1 MCLAVAVPLCTS
13 CVDTDEIWNKIDE
26 LELRLDSLET
36 QLNSQVEAMASLLED
51 GSTVSSCKKNEDG
64 SYVVTLSHGTKF
76 TVLADG
82 TSYSTLVTYAEVNG
96 KKCWATYGPDG
107 QPVVLKD
114 AAGNAIPVSVEA
126 TVEVKDGIYYLMI
139 NGVEYPTGID
149 AAEVVQV
156 FSSCEPLEDAS
167 GNVYAIKFTFGDG
180 QEVTVAL
187 DGYAGVIFRLSS
199 TNRSVISDYYVG
211 YGETQSFLMETEG
224 VIDYVMQ
231 VPDGWRVK
239 EVYDALMD
247 ETYLEVT
254 APVKETVDM
263 GAAVAEGDLK
273 VVSVVEGG
281 KASVSKMYL
290 STSPFKTY
298 NVSKIKAVVAP
309 YTGIQKFAYG
319 LMYFDDFDK
328 ATVISKVTEILTTSA
343 DLPAGY
349 NVSDKG
355 IDLMYEDIFGEEL
368 DAQKEYVF
376 WVIPALYREETDEE
390 EAGFY
395 VDESMLQTKV
405 IAPISAKIE
414 VSNVTLLDAQVKVR
428 VGGTLST
435 YAGAIAKSDNALAD
449 IAYQINNEI
458 VEPTDVLEYNGPVS
472 EFPSDETSIYLEPAT
487 TYIAWVVPVDPEKT
501 TYLASDVIYKEFTTP
516 GITSGGTLTTTV
528 GNFTSTPSSLTAT
541 VSSADAAMIYYAYVE
556 DGERTQNASNETKMK
571 KIQESSTFTIAR
583 GTSVDA
589 VVKYVRPE
597 TEKWLY
603 AVAVGH
609 DGKYGDVVCKS
620 GTTGAVSF
628 NEDIVIN
635 FSEAPEIGSDRV
647 TFKIDVTGGTATDF
661 IYWCGLANDQ
671 FWTNADFCGGDKS
684 EAEKY
689 LAANPDAPEVLAVM
703 KKNGAVAADGTIK
716 IKDLSLSSDHWFI
729 ILAKDASGKYSRA
742 AAKKFTTLAANFGT
756 LVETGSTVWT
766 ERKEWIEE
774 NIDWHE
780 NSFRISSNGNWSSVE
795 YSFGMNIPTDHKA
808 YISCAVPDATKAADI
823 MLEVEEYCMSGYDV
837 PQVTLDE
844 NGESIMLPS
853 FTTDSGEEIVWGQFS
868 HVVRHLHGVPEYGY
882 VTYFPSSGHTQATC
896 THWED
901 GECSDY
907 ADYKKWLSDILSLEW
922 HREWVIEAGNY
933 IYNGDPTHPY
943 SRVTTNEANIADAAQ
958 RRLDLYKSYYEGQ
971 EPVIFINN
979 GAPIEMIGGG
989 GVDENGDVLASIVVV
1004 LVDAAGNYYEPMYFD
1019 VPKEYFK

>member
-1 MCLAVAVPLCTS
+1 MCMAVAVPMFTS

-64 SYVVTLSHGTKF
+64 SYVVTLSNGTKF
-76 TVLADG
+76 TVLPDG
-82 TSYSTLVTYAEVNG
+82 TNYSTFVTYAEVNG

-414 VSNVTLLDAQVKVR
+414 ISNVTLLDAQVKVR

-472 EFPSDETSIYLEPAT
+472 EFPSGETSIYLEPAT

-516 GITSGGTLTTTV
+516 GITSGGTLTTTI
-528 GNFTSTPSSLTAT
+528 GNFTATPSSLTAT
-541 VSSADAAMIYYAYVE
+541 VSSADAAMFYYAFLSDV
-556 DGERTQNASNETKMK
+556 DGDRLKNESNEDKLDEMK
-571 KIQESSTFTIAR
+571 KVSSFTSAR
-583 GTSVDA
+583 GTSVNA
-589 VVKYVRPE
+589 VLNGLRPE
-597 TEKWLY
+597 TTMWLY

-609 DGKYGDVVCKS
+609 DGKYGDVICKS
-620 GTTGAVSF
+620 GTTGSVSF
-628 NEDIVIN
+628 NNLSVSIVEKN
-635 FSEAPEIGSDRV
+635 VGSDKASF
-647 TFKIDVTGGTATDF
+647 TISASGATEF

-671 FWTNADFCGGDKS
+671 FWTNPSQCAGTEADAG
-684 EAEKY
+684 KY
-689 LAANPDAPEVLAVM
+689 IAANPDAQEIASVM
-703 KKNGAVAADGTIK
+703 RKNGAIASDGSLT
-716 IKDLSLSSDHWFI
+716 IKDLSLATEHVLVV
-729 ILAKDASGKYSRA
+729 LAKDASGKYSQ
-742 AAKKFTTLAANFGT
+742 AKAHKFTTTAADFGD
-756 LVETGSTVWT
+756 LVTADTDT
-766 ERKEWIEE
+766 RKTTKQWIQD
-774 NIDWHE
+774 NITW
-780 NSFRISSNGNWSSVE
+780 NKSSFKGGNGNGQGSAS
-795 YSFGMNIPTDHKA
+795 YSFSIKTPTDLRA
-808 YISCAVPDATKAADI
+808 YITCYGTEATRTADI
-823 MLEVEEYCMSGYDV
+823 MLEIETLCTKSMPRSTSLPEDV
-837 PQVTLDE
+837 DLPTWKNELDGRDISTGGMFNYYVTY
-844 NGESIMLPS
+844 
-853 FTTDSGEEIVWGQFS
+853 
-868 HVVRHLHGVPEYGY
+868 LHGEPDDGY
-882 VTYFPSSGHTQATC
+882 VTYFPSSGHVNCASM
-896 THWED
+896 D
-901 GECSDY
+901 NGECTSYKAFKEEMARITSFDYWYEYIKDFANQEKWGRKQSDDAVIVKAAQDY
-907 ADYKKWLSDILSLEW
+907 AALYTKYF
-922 HREWVIEAGNY
+922 GNAEPI
-933 IYNGDPTHPY
+933 IYVNNGDALTM
-943 SRVTTNEANIADAAQ
+943 RNTNAAGLDEQGNVIDKVT
-958 RRLDLYKSYYEGQ
+958 
-971 EPVIFINN
+971 
-979 GAPIEMIGGG
+979 
-989 GVDENGDVLASIVVV
+989 VV
-1004 LVDAAGNYYEPMYFD
+1004 LVDANGNYWEPMYIN
-1019 VPKEYFK
+1019 VPNFFK